1 MNIFEEIDMKKEEL
15 EHAYMVLIRDSHFA
29 YAQELSYVYQYYS
42 TLYAYIRKIY
52 ENLAERQRLVEL
64 HFLNVPIP
72 LSVHE
77 QYHEVSNQLE
87 IQVKDFFTACKT
99 MLNAFT
105 RLIGKVIPK
114 EERSAASVNSFG
126 SFLYDCQRKQ
136 RPSNP
141 LVNKLFDL
149 FANDGIIINDT
160 INYYRNNFIEH
171 SKTLSFGSLSTTPSS
186 VTIIHQDGILAPS
199 LLIRS
204 PEQNFTANHTFLD
217 DIIVF
222 TANDDRTTAAY
233 VHLYRPENMP
243 NEVTQNTLLGYN
255 VDHTGVHFA
264 KYGPHLHFFPPEKR
278 RFPIM
283 VSPGKR
289 HLTDSNVIQESPEV
303 FSSMVEITLF
313 TTTLFTLLKEYV
325 NS

>member
-1 MNIFEEIDMKKEEL
+1 MNKFEEIDNKKKEL
-15 EHAYMVLIRDSHFA
+15 ESAYMALVQDPHFA
-29 YAQELSYVYQYYS
+29 YAQELSYVYQYQS
-42 TLYAYIRKIY
+42 TLYTYIRKIY
-52 ENLAERQRLVEL
+52 ESLAERQRLVEL
-64 HFLNVPIP
+64 HFLKVPIP

-77 QYHEVSNQLE
+77 QYHEVSNQLQ

-114 EERSAASVNSFG
+114 DERSSASVNSFG
-126 SFLYDCQRKQ
+126 AFLYDCQRKQ
-136 RPSNP
+136 RPVNP
-141 LVNKLFDL
+141 LVNELFDL
-149 FANDGIIINDT
+149 FSNDGSIINDT
-160 INYYRNNFIEH
+160 INHYRNNFIEH
-171 SKTLSFGSLSTTPSS
+171 SKILSFGSLSTTPSS
-186 VTIIHQDGILAPS
+186 VTIIHQDGIQAPS

-204 PEQNFTANHTFLD
+204 PEQNYTANHTFLD

-222 TANDDRTTAAY
+222 TADDDHTTAAY
-233 VHLYRPENMP
+233 VHMYRPEIMSDI
-243 NEVTQNTLLGYN
+243 VIQDTLLGYN

-289 HLTDSNVIQESPEV
+289 HLADSNVIQESPEV
-303 FSSMVEITLF
+303 FSSMVEITSF
-313 TTTLFTLLKEYV
+313 TTTLFTLLKAYV
-325 NS
+325 SP